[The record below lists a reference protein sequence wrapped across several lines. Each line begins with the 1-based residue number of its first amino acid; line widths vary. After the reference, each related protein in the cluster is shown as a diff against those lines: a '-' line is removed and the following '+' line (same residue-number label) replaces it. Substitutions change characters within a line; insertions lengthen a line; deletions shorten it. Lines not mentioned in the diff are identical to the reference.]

1 MNRHVPAAIRLLDAR
16 DDGRDARLF
25 TFAHVE
31 PSEAPREAQPGQFF
45 MLNVPGSGESAFTYS
60 ALPDD
65 HGHFSALVRRVGQ
78 VTDALFRLAPGALL
92 GARGPFG
99 HGWPADAL
107 QAPRVLVVG
116 GGCGLAPLVPAVDQ
130 LLQRQ
135 APSACAVLYSA
146 RDPAS
151 QVLRSARERWRPSG
165 MLHEVTDHPDRIGPV
180 PHLDALLERIGGLPT
195 SVLVCGPE
203 AMMEATASALIQRGV
218 PAERL
223 FLSLER
229 RMHCGTGQCGHCY
242 IGSGYC
248 CTDGPVMSQAQWD
261 ALRHPGAR
269 QA

>member
-1 MNRHVPAAIRLLDAR
+1 MSRHVPATSRLLDAR

-25 TFAHVE
+25 TFAHVV
-31 PSEAPREAQPGQFF
+31 PSEVPREAQPGQFF

-65 HGHFSALVRRVGQ
+65 KGHFSALVRRVGH

-99 HGWPADAL
+99 QAWPADSL

-116 GGCGLAPLVPAVDQ
+116 GGCGLAPLVPAIDR
-130 LLQRQ
+130 LLDRP
-135 APSACAVLYSA
+135 APSTLAVLYSA
-146 RDPAS
+146 RDPAA

-165 MLHEVTDHPDRIGPV
+165 VLHEVIDRPGCIGPV
-180 PHLDALLERIGGLPT
+180 PHLDTLLERLGGLP
-195 SVLVCGPE
+195 SAVLVCGPE
-203 AMMEATASALIQRGV
+203 AMMEATAAALLQRGA
-218 PAERL
+218 PSEQI

-248 CTDGPVMSQAQWD
+248 CTDGPVMSLAQFD
-261 ALRHPGAR
+261 RLRNGAFGPR
-269 QA
+269 